1 MFLVDKFQ
9 DELYRC
15 GSLEFEFPGVFPK
28 MVSTAILIIKIVVP
42 ILLIIFGMLDLGK
55 AVVASKEDE
64 IKKGQQLFIK
74 RVISAAIVFFVIQIV
89 QLLIGF
95 VAADGDDKSIT
106 KCFNCFVNGKIN
118 TPSYDRGCI
127 PTQKTVD

>member
-1 MFLVDKFQ
+1 MMFLVDNFNL

-15 GSLEFEFPGVFPK
+15 GNLGFEFAGTFPYL
-28 MVSTAILIIKIVVP
+28 VSTAILIIKIVVP

-64 IKKGQQLFIK
+64 IKKGQQTFLK
-74 RVISAAIVFFVIQIV
+74 RVVSAVIVFFVIQIV

-95 VAADGDDKSIT
+95 ISNRDQNISR
-106 KCFNCFVNGKIN
+106 CFNCFVNGKIADN
-118 TPSYDRGCI
+118 ACI
-127 PTQKTVD
+127 ATSTSVDE